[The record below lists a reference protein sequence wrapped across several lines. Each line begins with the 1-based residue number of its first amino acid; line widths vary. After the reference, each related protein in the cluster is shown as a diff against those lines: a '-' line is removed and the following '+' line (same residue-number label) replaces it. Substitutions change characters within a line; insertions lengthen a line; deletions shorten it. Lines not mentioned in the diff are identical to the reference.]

1 LTIMKPQKAK
11 RKPRAVDLV
20 GRAGPRPDG
29 FCRTGYE
36 RDRRRVVNGRAAAKA
51 RLRRGE
57 AD

>member
-1 LTIMKPQKAK
+1 MKAQNSK

-20 GRAGPRPDG
+20 GRAGPRPDH
-29 FCRTGYE
+29 FCRTGAH
-36 RDRRRVVNGRAAAKA
+36 RDRRHVVNGRAAAKA